1 MLFKIL
7 KNIASE
13 EMSRLIMFNCLS
25 RYIGMKIVVSAR
37 GRRISGSRADRE
49 AAAVA
54 RRVSYKRWQQ
64 H

>member
-1 MLFKIL
+1 
-7 KNIASE
+7 
-13 EMSRLIMFNCLS
+13 MFNCLS

-54 RRVSYKRWQQ
+54 RRGSYRRWQQ